1 MPADDDKASAEAK
14 NAPERK
20 QPPRIVHLLG
30 GLRAIDVRAE
40 QVIVQI
46 ASNLPVLAIQTP
58 AYAHLYAVLGRLGLI
73 PIGVEFPHALTMEG
87 RMPPDWQAF
96 FPAMGFRLMDE
107 RNAWSNI
114 RHSAS
119 RDGEHAIRLA
129 ASKCVTY
136 LDLLNIRLLQLSAAY
151 NRTLRAQMVG
161 GGKPHGFFNNGYMRE
176 VDAAVHAFLSDA
188 GSFRDL
194 VAEIVWRFVLKETDQ
209 VTTLATFLKKAK
221 GSNLPLVQE
230 LLEAGKDGGWLHSF
244 SDLRNNIVHVA
255 PVGRSQTF
263 HFCEVR
269 EVTAVANA
277 MVPSLHYAVLNK
289 DGRIWQDLSDETD
302 FNDKEAIK
310 AALEQYRTYFAESI
324 DGLAFASKTIERM
337 MALLTQVRAATE
349 LKGERMKITDADI
362 IGEIKVTQR

>member
-1 MPADDDKASAEAK
+1 MNQPD
-14 NAPERK
+14 RK
-20 QPPRIVHLLG
+20 QPPRVVHLLG

-40 QVIVQI
+40 QIVVQI
-46 ASNLPVLAIQTP
+46 APNLPVLAIKTP
-58 AYAHLYAVLGRLGLI
+58 EYAHLYAVLSRLNLT

-96 FPAMGFRLMDE
+96 FPGMGFRLMDE

-119 RDGEHAIRLA
+119 RDGEHAIRLV

-151 NRTLRAQMVG
+151 SRTLRAQMFD
-161 GGKPHGFFNNGYMRE
+161 GKKPPGFFSNGYMRE

-194 VAEIVWRFVLKETDQ
+194 VAEIVWRFVLMEPGQ

-221 GSNLPLVQE
+221 GSGLLLVKE
-230 LLEAGKDGGWLHSF
+230 MLEAGKDGGWLHSF
-244 SDLRNNIVHVA
+244 SELRNNIVHVA

-263 HFCEVR
+263 HYCEVR
-269 EVTAVANA
+269 EIAVGADGK
-277 MVPSLHYAVLNK
+277 VPALHYAVLGK
-289 DGRIWQDLSDETD
+289 DGCIWQDAGEDTD
-302 FNDKEAIK
+302 FNDEAAIK
-310 AALEQYRTYFAESI
+310 AALEQYRAYFADSI
-324 DGLAFASKTIERM
+324 DGLGFAVQTIERM
-337 MALLTQVRAATE
+337 MALLTQVRAATGF
-349 LKGERMKITDADI
+349 KGEMMTITDADI
-362 IGEIKVTQR
+362 IGEVKVTRR